1 LNLESQVKKKSCAK
15 SNLDLSEN
23 CLDSLYHA
31 LWKLCKRVRKSK
43 DQGKI
48 LLKDVQDLNT
58 GQESDYWGRKE
69 IYEDNDKEK
78 DQEDESL

>member
-1 LNLESQVKKKSCAK
+1 
-15 SNLDLSEN
+15 LDLSEN
-23 CLDSLYHA
+23 CLDSLYYA